1 MCPVTKKGIMNVDF
15 NILSDSKT
23 GNKKRTIF
31 FTTLLQNKW
40 NSDFARFTAHVLSCL
55 ATKLAFFRGWQ
66 KAQHCCSTRF
76 ATMLQ
81 NKLARFLLPALP
93 YLYLPNV
100 STLDCLL
107 HQNQYGDYTCVLLT
121 YLHML
126 TSYGVHVTRTVTP
139 KFTEFVF
146 KRVWKMLRIIL
157 KFGLNRL
164 LYRAGLTGKCQLAV
178 FFTVET
184 VNKEIHCK
192 RIHHGC
198 CSCKKVQYSLLLR
211 RLIFNKS
218 QAISLR

>member
-1 MCPVTKKGIMNVDF
+1 MCPVTKKGIVNVDF

-40 NSDFARFTAHVLSCL
+40 NSDFTRFTAHVLSCL

-93 YLYLPNV
+93 YLYLP
-100 STLDCLL
+100 
-107 HQNQYGDYTCVLLT
+107 
-121 YLHML
+121 
-126 TSYGVHVTRTVTP
+126 

-157 KFGLNRL
+157 KFGLNSL
-164 LYRAGLTGKCQLAV
+164 LYRAGLTGKWQLAV